1 LNHQAKGETMLSR
14 LSTLFVL
21 AALTT
26 ITFLA
31 TPASASNGA
40 SGILANDLPGPAPI
54 TVLVLGW
61 MMILK
66 RRRNNNT

>member
-1 LNHQAKGETMLSR
+1 MFSK

-21 AALTT
+21 AALAT

-31 TPASASNGA
+31 TPALASNG
-40 SGILANDLPGPAPI
+40 SFGILANDLPGPAPI

-66 RRRNNNT
+66 RRRNNA